1 MSKILNSLLAGST
14 ALGVV
19 LVASSAMAAEPVT
32 SVSSLDQLNQYSR
45 EGQAATTGQVTSVSQ
60 LSDVKPTDWAFQALQ
75 SLVERYGCIVGY
87 PDRTYRGN
95 RALTRYEFAAGL
107 NACMD
112 RVNELIAAATADLVK
127 KEDLATLQKLQEEFA
142 AELATLRGRV
152 DGLEAKT
159 ATLEKQ
165 QFSTTTKLSGE
176 AIFAVTDEFGTR
188 NGGTPGLRKN
198 ANSTVFQDRVRLS
211 LNTSFTGK
219 DRLVTRLAAGNAT
232 PFATQGNIPGSLAGG
247 EGLQTFN
254 TNNDSNKVS
263 IDWIAYYTTL
273 ADKVNVYIPVTG
285 GLHYD
290 YAPTA
295 SSMDDGDG
303 GTTTLSQFG
312 QRNPIYSI
320 GGGAGAGVTF
330 DAAGFKVSAGYLAGS
345 PNDPTPIGKGIFNGD
360 NSVLLQAAYAPTNSP
375 LQVAATYV
383 KGYNRNGGV
392 FDGIAGSGASI
403 GTARANNINGVAG
416 TNKVDAYGLS
426 TSLKLGSGLMVNAFG
441 MLAKVDELG
450 DGLKAGDVWSY
461 GASLGL
467 QDFGKKGNL
476 LGVVVGVQP
485 YYAGAKQNLGG
496 LAFNNATGAAA
507 NGGNKKAP
515 LHIEGFYKYQL
526 TDKVSVTPGVIWIN
540 NPGQSEGNDDVFVG
554 TLRTTFSF

>member
-19 LVASSAMAAEPVT
+19 LVAGSAIAAEPVT
-32 SVSSLDQLNQYSR
+32 SVASLDQLNQYSR

-176 AIFAVTDEFGTR
+176 AIFALTGE
-188 NGGTPGLRKN
+188 NGSKN
-198 ANSTVFQDRVRLS
+198 KNGTVFQDRVRLT

-232 PFATQGNIPGSLAGG
+232 SFNTTGKILGTGGN
-247 EGLQTFN
+247 EGTQTFN
-254 TNNDSNKVS
+254 TDASGNAVK
-263 IDWIAYYTTL
+263 IDWVAYYTTL
-273 ADKVNVYIPVTG
+273 ADKFNVYIPVTG

-303 GTTTLSQFG
+303 GSTTLSMFG
-312 QRNPIYSI
+312 QRNPIYAI
-320 GGGAGAGVTF
+320 GGGAGAGATF
-330 DAAGFKVSAGYLAGS
+330 DLAGFKVSAGYLSGTANTPGVGS
-345 PNDPTPIGKGIFNGD
+345 GVFGGD
-360 NSVLLQAAYAPTNSP
+360 NSVLVQAAYAPKNSP

-383 KGYNRNGGV
+383 KAYNKSGGI
-392 FDGIAGSGASI
+392 FDASGPSL
-403 GTARANNINGVAG
+403 GTKRANDVNPLNNSLLNPLLNASS
-416 TNKVDAYGLS
+416 KVDAYGLS
-426 TSLKLGSGLMVNAFG
+426 SSLRLGGGLSVNAFG
-441 MLAKVDELG
+441 MLAKVDEIG

-461 GASLGL
+461 GASLGV
-467 QDFGKKGNL
+467 QDFGKKGSL
-476 LGVVVGVQP
+476 LGVVVGVEP

-496 LAFNNATGAAA
+496 LAFNNTGAPTYSAL
-507 NGGNKKAP
+507 NKKAP
-515 LHIEGFYKYQL
+515 FHIEGFYKYQL
-526 TDKVSVTPGVIWIN
+526 TDKVSVTPGLIWITS
-540 NPGQSEGNDDVFVG
+540 PGQSKGNNDTVIG
-554 TLRTTFSF
+554 TVRTTFSF

>member
-1 MSKILNSLLAGST
+1 MSKLFNSLFAGS
-14 ALGVV
+14 AAFGAV
-19 LVASSAMAAEPVT
+19 LVASAAVAAEPVT
-32 SVSSLDQLNQYSR
+32 SVSSLDQLSQYSR
-45 EGQAATTGQVTSVSQ
+45 EGQVNAAGQVTSVSQ

-152 DGLEAKT
+152 DSLEAKT

-176 AIFAVTDEFGTR
+176 VIFAATDEFGTR
-188 NGGTPGLRKN
+188 NNNT
-198 ANSTVFQDRVRLS
+198 TVFQNRVRLS

-219 DRLVTRLAAGNAT
+219 DLLVTRLATGNAT
-232 PFATQGNIPGSLAGG
+232 PFATNSTGTIQGT

-254 TNNDSNKVS
+254 TNDNGNKVS
-263 IDWIAYYTTL
+263 VDWLAYYTTL
-273 ADKVNVYIPVTG
+273 ADKFNVYIPVTG

-295 SSMDDGDG
+295 SAMDTGDS
-303 GTTTLSQFG
+303 GTSTLSIFG
-312 QRNPIYSI
+312 QRNPIYGI
-320 GGGAGAGVTF
+320 GGGAGVGVTT
-330 DAAGFKVSAGYLAGS
+330 DLAGFKVSGGYLSGTASNPTAG
-345 PNDPTPIGKGIFNGD
+345 NGVFNGD
-360 NSVLLQAAYAPTNSP
+360 NSVLGQIAYAPANSP
-375 LQVAATYV
+375 LQVALTYV
-383 KGYNRNGGV
+383 RAYDKNGSI
-392 FDGIAGSGASI
+392 FDGTSKGI
-403 GTARANNINGVAG
+403 GTAYASKPNLLNAG
-416 TNKVDAYGLS
+416 STKVNAYGIS
-426 TSLKLGSGLMVNAFG
+426 TSYKLGSSLLLNAFG
-441 MLAKVDELG
+441 MYANADSVG
-450 DGLKAGDVWSY
+450 DGLKANDVWSY
-461 GASLGL
+461 GASLGF

-476 LGVVVGVQP
+476 LGLVVGVEP
-485 YYAGAKQNLGG
+485 YAPGAKQGLLGVTSSRAG
-496 LAFNNATGAAA
+496 TV
-507 NGGNKKAP
+507 AP

-526 TDKVSVTPGVIWIN
+526 NDKISVTPGVIWVKD
-540 NPGQSEGNDDVFVG
+540 PGQAKSDDVFIG
-554 TLRTTFSF
+554 TVRTTFSF

>member
-19 LVASSAMAAEPVT
+19 LVAGSAIAAEPVT
-32 SVSSLDQLNQYSR
+32 SVASLDQLNQYSR

-176 AIFAVTDEFGTR
+176 AIFALTGENGSKNR
-188 NGGTPGLRKN
+188 NG
-198 ANSTVFQDRVRLS
+198 TVFQDRVRLS

-219 DRLVTRLAAGNAT
+219 DRLVTRLAAGNANSFNT
-232 PFATQGNIPGSLAGG
+232 AGRIAGTGGN
-247 EGLQTFN
+247 EGTQTFN
-254 TNNDSNKVS
+254 TNAGGNNAVS
-263 IDWIAYYTTL
+263 IDWVAYYTTL
-273 ADKVNVYIPVTG
+273 ADKFNVYIPVTG

-303 GTTTLSQFG
+303 GTSTLSMFG
-312 QRNPIYSI
+312 QRNPIYAI
-320 GGGAGAGVTF
+320 GGGAGAGATF
-330 DAAGFKVSAGYLAGS
+330 DVSGFKVSAGYLSGSANTPGAGS
-345 PNDPTPIGKGIFNGD
+345 GIFSGD
-360 NSVLLQAAYAPTNSP
+360 NSVLVQAAYAPTNSP

-383 KGYNRNGGV
+383 KAYNKTGGI
-392 FDGIAGSGASI
+392 FDASGPAL
-403 GTARANNINGVAG
+403 GTNRANNVNPFNNPTASSR
-416 TNKVDAYGLS
+416 VDAYGLS
-426 TSLKLGSGLMVNAFG
+426 TSLKLGGGLMVNAFG
-441 MLAKVDELG
+441 MLAKVDEIG
-450 DGLKAGDVWSY
+450 DGLRAGDVWSY

-467 QDFGKKGNL
+467 QDFGKKGSL
-476 LGVVVGVQP
+476 LGLVVGVEP
-485 YYAGAKQNLGG
+485 YYAGGKQTLPGG
-496 LAFNNATGAAA
+496 PFVPAFNGSSTPFNA
-507 NGGNKKAP
+507 NNKKAP

-540 NPGQSEGNDDVFVG
+540 NPGQTEGNNDTFIG
-554 TLRTTFSF
+554 TVRTTFSF

>member
-19 LVASSAMAAEPVT
+19 LVAGSAMAAEPVT
-32 SVSSLDQLNQYSR
+32 SVAALDQLNQYSR

-87 PDRTYRGN
+87 PDRSYRGN

-176 AIFAVTDEFGTR
+176 AIFAITGENASKNS
-188 NGGTPGLRKN
+188 NG
-198 ANSTVFQDRVRLS
+198 TVFQDRVRLT

-219 DRLVTRLAAGNAT
+219 DRLVTRLAAGNANS
-232 PFATQGNIPGSLAGG
+232 FNKAGKIPGTGG
-247 EGLQTFN
+247 NEGTQTFN
-254 TNNDSNKVS
+254 TDASGNAVS
-263 IDWIAYYTTL
+263 IDWVAYYTTL
-273 ADKVNVYIPVTG
+273 ANKFNVYIPVTG

-303 GTTTLSQFG
+303 GSTTLSMFG
-312 QRNPIYSI
+312 QRNPIYAI
-320 GGGAGAGVTF
+320 GGGAGAGATF
-330 DAAGFKVSAGYLAGS
+330 DAAGFKISAGYLSGTANTPGVGS
-345 PNDPTPIGKGIFNGD
+345 GVFSGD
-360 NSVLLQAAYAPTNSP
+360 NSVLVQAAYAPTNSP

-383 KGYNRNGGV
+383 KAYNKSGGI
-392 FDGIAGSGASI
+392 FDASGPAL
-403 GTARANNINGVAG
+403 GTNRANNVNPFNAG
-416 TNKVDAYGLS
+416 SSKVDAYGLS
-426 TSLKLGSGLMVNAFG
+426 SSLRLGGGLSVNAFG
-441 MLAKVDELG
+441 MLAKVDEIG
-450 DGLKAGDVWSY
+450 DGLRAGDVWSY
-461 GASLGL
+461 GASLGV
-467 QDFGKKGNL
+467 QDFGKKGSL
-476 LGVVVGVQP
+476 LGLVVGVEP
-485 YYAGAKQNLGG
+485 YYAGGKQTLPGG
-496 LAFNNATGAAA
+496 PLVPAFNNTGAPTFSA
-507 NGGNKKAP
+507 NNKKAP
-515 LHIEGFYKYQL
+515 FHIEGFYKYQL
-526 TDKVSVTPGVIWIN
+526 TDKVSVTPGLIWITS
-540 NPGQSEGNDDVFVG
+540 PGQSKGNNDIVVG
-554 TLRTTFSF
+554 TVRTTFSF